1 MAILNTTVIS
11 CSWIFISFTIFTIGI
26 ERFSDKP
33 KSDAP
38 TIDEENVLEQETSA
52 QKDPKDIKST
62 ILSGTKYIYI
72 IAAAALLSGIFTP
85 LTIGEDL
92 DKVIYGML
100 SIFLGLGGGV
110 VIYLGVKTQKL
121 TIVMVSGGLAMMF
134 ASFILIHE
142 LAERSLFW
150 LIFI

>member
-1 MAILNTTVIS
+1 MAKHKR
-11 CSWIFISFTIFTIGI
+11 W
-26 ERFSDKP
+26 SDKP
-33 KSDAP
+33 KSDTP
-38 TIDEENVLEQETSA
+38 PIDEENVLEQETPI
-52 QKDPKDIKST
+52 QKDPKDIKSI

-72 IAAAALLSGIFTP
+72 ITAAALLSGIFTP

-100 SIFLGLGGGV
+100 SIFLGLGGGI

-134 ASFILIHE
+134 ASLVLIYEFGFH
-142 LAERSLFW
+142 SLF
-150 LIFI
+150 